1 MSPQASCKVKSNRRS
16 QAETV
21 NLLEPMNGS
30 RIHDWVEAVRDT
42 AIVVAFQMILRATLM
57 MRRWNY

>member
-1 MSPQASCKVKSNRRS
+1 MRSRATNVNQQESVNMARR
-16 QAETV
+16 
-21 NLLEPMNGS
+21 
-30 RIHDWVEAVRDT
+30 HDWIAAVRDT

>member
-1 MSPQASCKVKSNRRS
+1 MSSHISCNVGSSRRPEIVK
-16 QAETV
+16 AEGQEAR
-21 NLLEPMNGS
+21 NAS
-30 RIHDWVEAVRDT
+30 RIYDWVEAVRDT

>member
-1 MSPQASCKVKSNRRS
+1 MSPQANYEMKSNRHS

-21 NLLEPMNGS
+21 SRQEPMNGS

>member
-1 MSPQASCKVKSNRRS
+1 MSPQASCKVKSNKRS

-21 NLLEPMNGS
+21 NRQEPMNGS

>member
-1 MSPQASCKVKSNRRS
+1 MSSQTSCNVGSSRHPEAVKVDRQEARKS
-16 QAETV
+16 
-21 NLLEPMNGS
+21 S

>member
-1 MSPQASCKVKSNRRS
+1 VK
-16 QAETV
+16 AERQEAR
-21 NLLEPMNGS
+21 NAS
-30 RIHDWVEAVRDT
+30 RIYDWVEAVRDT